1 MEELSAEKA
10 KKVIKKARQQIRE
23 YFSKHKLEYAIFGK
37 SMGVDSS
44 VVAGLLAGIPEIKPL
59 GVIIPIESDP
69 KDARIAKIVLNHF
82 KIPYVT
88 VDLTRIYAQISQE
101 FYQRGSISDQ
111 LWEIYGSKD
120 KNLKKRIE
128 SRRRV
133 ALGNIKVRL
142 RMITLYHLAQLT
154 GGIVIGTGNYS
165 EWWTGFWTL
174 HGDVGDFYPIL
185 EIFKGKELYS
195 IAKTLGVPEESLEAE
210 PSDGLMITPQGT
222 DEEQLGLPYNQ
233 LDEVIINFLAKKS
246 LPEIQQITGLPP
258 TKINKAISRIK
269 ATEFKRKLPVKITRK
284 DLGLND

>member
-1 MEELSAEKA
+1 MEELSLNKA
-10 KKVIKKARQQIRE
+10 REVIKKARSLIKR
-23 YFSKHKLEYAIFGK
+23 YFTKHGLKYAVFGK
-37 SMGVDSS
+37 SMGLDSS

-59 GVIIPIESDP
+59 GVIIPIESDT
-69 KDARIAKIVLNHF
+69 KDAKIAKIVLDHF

-88 VDLTRIYAQISQE
+88 VDLTKIYTQISQR
-101 FYQRGSISDQ
+101 FYQKGSVSDQ
-111 LWEIYGSKD
+111 LLEIYGSKD
-120 KNLKKRIE
+120 KDLKKRAE

-165 EWWTGFWTL
+165 EWWIGFWTL

-195 IAKTLGVPEESLEAE
+195 IAKVLGVPKESLEAE
-210 PSDGLMITPQGT
+210 PSDGLRVTPQGT

-233 LDEVIINFLAKKS
+233 LDEVIINFLKDKS
-246 LPEIQQITGLPP
+246 LSEIQKITGLPLD
-258 TKINKAISRIK
+258 KVEKVVDRIK
-269 ATEFKRKLPVKITRK
+269 KTGFKRKLPIKITRK
-284 DLGLND
+284 ELGLNG